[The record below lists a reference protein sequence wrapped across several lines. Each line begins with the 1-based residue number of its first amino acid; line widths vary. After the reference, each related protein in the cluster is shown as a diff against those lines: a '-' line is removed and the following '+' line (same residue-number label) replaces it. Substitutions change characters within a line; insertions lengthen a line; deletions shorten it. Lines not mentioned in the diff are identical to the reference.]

1 MSMDVVGLGGT
12 RTTLGYPPYSNSTL
26 TSVTAGVAI
35 GVGFDVTDSGLQ
47 TAIPYPGDDR
57 TSVVVTDSAT
67 IPILATNML
76 ISASAARTGLIMGAP
91 PVRKTGVT
99 VRLINRSSFNHT
111 FATADTSYVATGAHV
126 QRLMSYSAQTFV
138 WVEPDARWYNSNK
151 L

>member
-1 MSMDVVGLGGT
+1 MDVLRSGGT
-12 RTTLGYPPYSNSTL
+12 RTTLGSPAYSNSTL

-111 FATADTSYVATGAHV
+111 FAVAGTSFVADGGN
-126 QRLMSYSAQTFV
+126 QRLLSYSSQEYI
-138 WVEPDARWYNSNK
+138 WVEPDARWFSTSTK
-151 L
+151 

>member
-1 MSMDVVGLGGT
+1 MSMDVLRSGGT
-12 RTTLGYPPYSNSTL
+12 RTTLGSPAYSNSTL

-35 GVGFDVTDSGLQ
+35 GLQ